1 MGKDKNSA
9 YWAGTHTKPT
19 LTIDYDNGTTI
30 TSVATASASWQLLAC
45 TFTPTTTYGQIEM
58 KVTGATDA
66 TGTNR
71 YFYVDDVNVAYPA
84 GVAIDLG
91 NLDLWAEGLPVSP
104 AIATMPSIV
113 GVWDSPLAEH
123 TITGSAG
130 KILLDAANDQ
140 KLPNLLIKDK
150 LS

>member
-1 MGKDKNSA
+1 M
-9 YWAGTHTKPT
+9 
-19 LTIDYDNGTTI
+19 
-30 TSVATASASWQLLAC
+30 ATASTSWQLLAC
-45 TFTPTTTYGQIEM
+45 TFTPATTYGQIEM